1 VLLRPACRRHKL
13 RVWLQRYVLVRARQ
27 CQQLHTSERHRVPA
41 AARQREWGP
50 GAPMQ
55 CLLAMKYLGGVFDTQ
70 LLRLPRDSRAGH
82 ARMAG
87 LTLCQ
92 HDEQEAAAPYLF
104 SYLSRWALQRVCPE
118 RCAGMCQHDEQEA
131 AAPYLFSYLSR
142 WALQRVCPERCA
154 GMQVLQRRCSS
165 AELALLRIHGRRSCM
180 LDVGRCEPQSQT
192 YFHEKSLQSG
202 YYASAWFNQI
212 GRKMVEMPE

>member
-1 VLLRPACRRHKL
+1 
-13 RVWLQRYVLVRARQ
+13 
-27 CQQLHTSERHRVPA
+27 
-41 AARQREWGP
+41 
-50 GAPMQ
+50 MQ
-55 CLLAMKYLGGVFDTQ
+55 CLLAMKFLGGVFDTQ

-87 LTLCQ
+87 LTL
-92 HDEQEAAAPYLF
+92 
-104 SYLSRWALQRVCPE
+104 
-118 RCAGMCQHDEQEA
+118 CQHDEQEA

-202 YYASAWFNQI
+202 YYASAWFNQV
-212 GRKMVEMPE
+212 GYQALVKMPANALHVCFALHALENNCCQLPPRLLRGPLPCMKQGVQPRPKTKYCRMWATAALRAQPNAL

>member
-1 VLLRPACRRHKL
+1 
-13 RVWLQRYVLVRARQ
+13 
-27 CQQLHTSERHRVPA
+27 
-41 AARQREWGP
+41 
-50 GAPMQ
+50 MQ
-55 CLLAMKYLGGVFDTQ
+55 CLLAMKFLGGVFDTQ

-87 LTLCQ
+87 LTL
-92 HDEQEAAAPYLF
+92 
-104 SYLSRWALQRVCPE
+104 
-118 RCAGMCQHDEQEA
+118 CQHDEQEA